1 MNIELPV
8 EPPGKWVST
17 AFGATSRGRCRK
29 TNEDSFLCHSEQGI
43 WLVADGVGG
52 NAGGK
57 IASQLVCDELPALL
71 LSGTSLRGAIAQIH
85 ARVKLAAQLN
95 GGQLGMATTVVIARQ
110 HEDVM
115 ELCWVGDSRAYVYN
129 EHSLKRLTRDH
140 SLVQRL
146 QDMGLGSLS
155 ETCAAVVKNVLT
167 KCVGSLNI
175 DILNAESV
183 SIRLAASEKL
193 LLCSDGLTNE
203 LKDSEI
209 WHIISQAVNTETAIE
224 QLLSAAN
231 QRGGKDNITAILI
244 DAPRVC

>member
-1 MNIELPV
+1 
-8 EPPGKWVST
+8 
-17 AFGATSRGRCRK
+17 
-29 TNEDSFLCHSEQGI
+29 
-43 WLVADGVGG
+43 
-52 NAGGK
+52 
-57 IASQLVCDELPALL
+57 
-71 LSGTSLRGAIAQIH
+71 
-85 ARVKLAAQLN
+85 
-95 GGQLGMATTVVIARQ
+95 
-110 HEDVM
+110 
-115 ELCWVGDSRAYVYN
+115 
-129 EHSLKRLTRDH
+129 
-140 SLVQRL
+140 L